1 MCKRLLP
8 LFLHLS
14 LLSSALSQWSS
25 DPTANNPICTATDQQ
40 YTSGIASDGSGGA
53 IITWYDNRNGLASD
67 IYAQR
72 ISSAGTNQWTANGV
86 AISTAAETQTLP
98 TIVSDGSGGAIITWY
113 DFRNGTDNDIYAQK
127 INASGVV
134 QWTTNGV
141 AVSTATDEQSSPQIV
156 SDGAG
161 GAIIVWADYRSGAD
175 NDIYAQR
182 VNSAGI
188 PPWTANGVV
197 ISAAL
202 DNQSAP
208 CIVSD
213 GAGGAIIAWADNR
226 NGPWVDIY
234 AQRINA
240 SGAVQWTANGVPICT
255 LMYFGFTPRIP
266 QIVSDGAGGAIIVW
280 NDPRSGADDIYAQR
294 INASGVVQWTTD
306 GVAICTTSGAQSQP
320 TITAD
325 GSGGAIIAWQDFR
338 NGSHLDIY
346 AQRINASGAVQWTAN
361 GIGVSTATGNQSSPQ
376 ILESVASVIIAW
388 DDGRS
393 GNTDIYAQ
401 KVSTTGTVQWTADG
415 VPVSTAT
422 GNQSS
427 PVLTSDALLGAIVAW
442 QDARNGN
449 TNNDVYASR
458 VFSDGSLPV
467 QIQSFTAQLLP
478 GNLHVLLEWR
488 TISEINNYGF
498 YVQRRRDNE
507 VQWTELQGFVQ
518 GHGTTTEPQY
528 YSYVDNTITE
538 TGLYHYR
545 LRQVDLD
552 GTSHFTGAIS
562 INVSSVTSVDEGA
575 PRVFQLQQ
583 NYPNPFNP
591 STHIRFSVQGS
602 GFEDRGSGFPVQ
614 GSRLVTLKVYDV
626 LGREVATL
634 VNESLQPGSY
644 LVTFDA
650 VGLASGVYVYRLMSE
665 GFTQTKRMVLMR

>member
-1 MCKRLLP
+1 MCKRLLS

-25 DPTANNPICTATDQQ
+25 DPTLNNPICTATSQQ
-40 YTSGIASDGSGGA
+40 YTTAITSDGSGGA

-67 IYAQR
+67 IFAQR
-72 ISSAGTNQWTANGV
+72 ISSAGINQWTADGV
-86 AISTAAETQTLP
+86 AISTAAETQTEP
-98 TIVSDGSGGAIITWY
+98 KIVSDGSGGAIITWY
-113 DFRNGTDNDIYAQK
+113 DFRNATNNDIYAQK
-127 INASGVV
+127 INASGSV
-134 QWTTNGV
+134 QWTADGV
-141 AVSTATDEQSSPQIV
+141 AISTATDDQSSPQIV

-161 GAIIVWADYRSGAD
+161 GAIIVWGDYRSGVD

-182 VNSAGI
+182 INSAGV
-188 PPWTANGVV
+188 PQWTANGVV
-197 ISAAL
+197 ISAAS

-213 GAGGAIIAWADNR
+213 GTGGAIIAWADNR

-234 AQRINA
+234 AQRING

-255 LMYFGFTPRIP
+255 LMYFGFTTRIP

-306 GVAICTTSGAQSQP
+306 GVAICTASGSQSQP
-320 TITAD
+320 TIAAD

-346 AQRINASGAVQWTAN
+346 AQRINASGAVQWTVN
-361 GIGVSTATGNQSSPQ
+361 GIGVCTTTDNQSSPQ
-376 ILESVASVIIAW
+376 ILESAASVILAW
-388 DDGRS
+388 NDSRS

-401 KVSTTGTVQWTADG
+401 KLSTTGTAQWTADG

-422 GNQSS
+422 GSQSS
-427 PVLTSDALLGAIVAW
+427 PLLTSDALLGAIVAW
-442 QDARNGN
+442 QDARNGT
-449 TNNDVYASR
+449 TNFDVYASR

-552 GTSHFTGAIS
+552 GTSHLTGAIS
-562 INVSSVTSVDEGA
+562 INVSSVTSADESV

-591 STHIRFSVQGS
+591 ATHIPFSVRGS
-602 GFEDRGSGFPVQ
+602 GFEGSGSEFT
-614 GSRLVTLKVYDV
+614 SLKVYDI
-626 LGREVATL
+626 LGREVRTL
-634 VNESLQPGSY
+634 VNENLQPGSY
-644 LVTFDA
+644 EVTFDA
-650 VGLASGVYVYRLMSE
+650 SGLPSGVYLYRLTAG
-665 GFTQTKRMVLMR
+665 GFTATKQMLLLK

>member
-1 MCKRLLP
+1 MCKRLLS

-25 DPTANNPICTATDQQ
+25 DPTLNNPICTATSQQ
-40 YTSGIASDGSGGA
+40 YTTAITSDGSGGA

-67 IYAQR
+67 IFAQR
-72 ISSAGTNQWTANGV
+72 ISSAGINQWTADGV
-86 AISTAAETQTLP
+86 AISTAAETQTEP
-98 TIVSDGSGGAIITWY
+98 KIVSDGSGGAIITWY
-113 DFRNGTDNDIYAQK
+113 DFRNATNNDIYAQK
-127 INASGVV
+127 INASGSV
-134 QWTTNGV
+134 QWTADGV
-141 AVSTATDEQSSPQIV
+141 AISTATDDQSSPQIV

-161 GAIIVWADYRSGAD
+161 GAIIVWGDYRSGVD

-182 VNSAGI
+182 INSAGV
-188 PPWTANGVV
+188 PQWTANGVV
-197 ISAAL
+197 ISAAS

-213 GAGGAIIAWADNR
+213 GTGGAIIAWADNR

-255 LMYFGFTPRIP
+255 LMYFGFTPRFP

-306 GVAICTTSGAQSQP
+306 GVAICTASGSQSQP
-320 TITAD
+320 TIAAD

-346 AQRINASGAVQWTAN
+346 AQRINASGAVQWTSN
-361 GIGVSTATGNQSSPQ
+361 GIGVSTATGNQGSPKV
-376 ILESVASVIIAW
+376 LESVGSAIIAW
-388 DDGRS
+388 NDSRGS
-393 GNTDIYAQ
+393 NTDIYAQ

-427 PVLTSDALLGAIVAW
+427 PVLTSDASLGAIVAW
-442 QDARNGN
+442 QDGRNGAS
-449 TNNDVYASR
+449 NNDIYASR

-478 GNLHVLLEWR
+478 GHLHVLLEWR

-498 YVQRRRDNE
+498 YVQRRHDND
-507 VQWTELQGFVQ
+507 VQWTELPGFVP
-518 GHGTTTEPQY
+518 GRGTTTEPQY

-538 TGLYHYR
+538 SGLYHYR

-591 STHIRFSVQGS
+591 ATHIPFSVRGS
-602 GFEDRGSGFPVQ
+602 GFEGSGSEFT
-614 GSRLVTLKVYDV
+614 SLKVYDI
-626 LGREVATL
+626 LGREVRTL
-634 VNESLQPGSY
+634 VNENLQPGSY
-644 LVTFDA
+644 EVTFDA
-650 VGLASGVYVYRLMSE
+650 SGLPSGVYLYRLTAG
-665 GFTQTKRMVLMR
+665 GFTATKQMLLLK